1 MLVEINLL
9 PQKDPKNFNIVY
21 VSVIAAVLI
30 LISGIYIWQ
39 IKMVKND
46 VASLDNQIALTKKIA
61 EKQEASSQ
69 TTEAASSVRLLK
81 AAVDWAA
88 DYPIQTIPV
97 IRHLNSLLPERGFI
111 QSFAYTEDGTVTI
124 SVQFDSSREAAY
136 FLESLKESEWIEDA
150 SLSSLT
156 ANESED
162 TANNTTTQTSGQNA
176 AAPVSGQTASGTANT
191 TIPAQSTDST
201 IQDSQSSTAAGMTN
215 QTNPAGT
222 TISQTNSNST
232 ITGVA
237 ARATTTKPEP
247 NILPRYVGQFEI
259 KFNKGVIKKS
269 TDKNKNAEEGVT
281 TP

>member
-21 VSVIAAVLI
+21 ISAIAAVLI
-30 LISGIYIWQ
+30 LISGIYFWQ
-39 IKMVKND
+39 IKTVKND
-46 VASLDNQIALTKKIA
+46 VASLDNRIEMTKKIA
-61 EKQEASSQ
+61 EKQEESAQ
-69 TTEAASSVRLLK
+69 TTEVASSAGLLK

-97 IRHLNSLLPERGFI
+97 MRHLNSLLPERGFI

-162 TANNTTTQTSGQNA
+162 TSNNTTQTSGQNA
-176 AAPVSGQTASGTANT
+176 AAAVTGQTASGTVNT
-191 TIPAQSTDST
+191 AIPAQGTASTT
-201 IQDSQSSTAAGMTN
+201 QDSQSTTASGQTN
-215 QTNPAGT
+215 QINT
-222 TISQTNSNST
+222 TSTTTSQTNLNST
-232 ITGVA
+232 NTGVA
-237 ARATTTKPEP
+237 ASATTTKPDP

-259 KFNKGVIKKS
+259 KFNKDVIKKS
-269 TDKNKNAEEGVT
+269 TDKSKNAEEGVT
-281 TP
+281 AP

>member
-21 VSVIAAVLI
+21 ISAIAAVLI
-30 LISGIYIWQ
+30 LISGIYFWQ
-39 IKMVKND
+39 IKTVKND
-46 VASLDNQIALTKKIA
+46 VASVDNQIEMTKKIA
-61 EKQEASSQ
+61 EKQEESAQ
-69 TTEAASSVRLLK
+69 TTEVASSAGLLK

-97 IRHLNSLLPERGFI
+97 MRHLNSLLPERGFI

-162 TANNTTTQTSGQNA
+162 TANNTTQTSGQNTA
-176 AAPVSGQTASGTANT
+176 AAVTGQTASGTDNT
-191 TIPAQSTDST
+191 AVPAQGTASTT
-201 IQDSQSSTAAGMTN
+201 QDSQSTTASGQTN
-215 QTNPAGT
+215 QINT
-222 TISQTNSNST
+222 TSTTTSQTNLNST
-232 ITGVA
+232 NTGVA
-237 ARATTTKPEP
+237 ASATTTKPDP

-259 KFNKGVIKKS
+259 KFNKDVIKKS
-269 TDKNKNAEEGVT
+269 TDKSKNAEEGVT
-281 TP
+281 AP